1 MEYDSKIK
9 INYDV
14 FNMAES
20 TSDGIY
26 VIDKNGIVIA
36 INNGYTEIAGVNY
49 EEIVGR
55 HIQDVWNLK
64 GFDSDTAFMEVEQRE
79 SDSTVN
85 IISGGI
91 PTKETR
97 ATQDK
102 SLVKNVSFTTNRNFT
117 KKEPRPISLMT
128 LEQKKKISVITTIE
142 RNNKT
147 VLITGTPFFDEK
159 GEVIQV
165 ITVLRDLT
173 KLFELRE
180 KLEESEIEKKKFLK
194 EIKSLKE
201 NEKHSDLIGDSSAME
216 KVRKMIEYVAKTDA
230 TVLITGETGSGKEI
244 VARELYKNSIRK
256 EGPYVKI
263 NCAAIPENLLEA
275 ELFGYEKGAFTGAQ
289 QKDKLGLFEIANKGT
304 ILLDEIGEMT
314 YKLQS
319 KLLRVLQEKE
329 IKRIG
334 GTSSISIDVRIIA
347 ATNQHLK
354 EQIQKGEFREDLY
367 YRLNVIPIVIPP
379 LRERKEDIAM
389 LSYNFLNMF
398 NKKYH
403 KGKKI
408 DIKAVEILS
417 SYDWPG
423 NVRELENAIERL
435 VIIGEENLIDV
446 SDLIT
451 ILGEDKFSY
460 DLMAENK
467 TTTLKEAVDLLEKN
481 IIEKALKKYGST
493 HKAAKVL
500 GIAQPTVVRKAKAL
514 GIKEW

>member
-1 MEYDSKIK
+1 MDYESKVK

-14 FNMAES
+14 FNMADS

-26 VIDKNGIVIA
+26 VIDKSGIVIA
-36 INNGYTEIAGVNY
+36 INKGYTDITGVY
-49 EEIVGR
+49 DEEIVGK
-55 HIQDVWNLK
+55 HIQDVWNTK
-64 GFDSDTAFMEVEQRE
+64 RFDSDTAFMEVEQGDNKAASAQE
-79 SDSTVN
+79 TAFLDEKGEVTQV
-85 IISGGI
+85 IS
-91 PTKETR
+91 
-97 ATQDK
+97 
-102 SLVKNVSFTTNRNFT
+102 VSQ
-117 KKEPRPISLMT
+117 PRPISLMS
-128 LEQKKKISVITTIE
+128 LQQKKKISVITTIE

-147 VLITGTPFFDEK
+147 VLITGTPFLDEK
-159 GEVIQV
+159 GEVFQV

-180 KLEESEIEKKKFLK
+180 KLEHAEMEKKKFLA
-194 EIKSLKE
+194 EIKDLKE
-201 NEKHSDLIGDSSAME
+201 NQKHSDLIGKSLAMD
-216 KVRKMIEYVAKTDA
+216 KVKKMIKHVAKTDA
-230 TVLITGETGSGKEI
+230 TVLITGETGSGKEV
-244 VARELYKNSIRK
+244 VARELYKNSNRR
-256 EGPYVKI
+256 EEAYVKI

-334 GTSSISIDVRIIA
+334 GTTSINIDVRIIA
-347 ATNQHLK
+347 ATNKNLQ
-354 EQIQKGEFREDLY
+354 EQIKKGEFREDLY

-379 LRERKEDIAM
+379 LRERKEDIVV
-389 LSYNFLNMF
+389 LTHNFLSKF
-398 NKKYH
+398 NKKYG
-403 KGKKI
+403 KTKKI
-408 DIKAVEILS
+408 DIDAIELLS

-435 VIIGEENLIDV
+435 VIIVEENFITVSSLIAV
-446 SDLIT
+446 
-451 ILGEDKFSY
+451 LGENKFSY
-460 DLMAENK
+460 DLMAESK
-467 TTTLKEAVDLLEKN
+467 VATLKEAVDLLEKN

-500 GIAQPTVVRKAKAL
+500 GITQSTVVRKAKAL
-514 GIKEW
+514 GITEW